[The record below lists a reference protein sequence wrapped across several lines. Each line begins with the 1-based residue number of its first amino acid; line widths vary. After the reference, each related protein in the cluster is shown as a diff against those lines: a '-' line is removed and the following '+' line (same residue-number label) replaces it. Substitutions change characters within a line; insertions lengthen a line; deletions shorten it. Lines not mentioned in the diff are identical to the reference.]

1 MRGHSVKDLKRL
13 KEALLVLQEDN
24 DPMLLSEFDG
34 YCAGLLVCPEL
45 VPPSQWL
52 TAVWGNAP
60 SSFETVEDM
69 QAILNLVL
77 AHYNRV
83 AAMLVPPAHFGPV
96 FEEEVQSGDL
106 LWELWML
113 GFSKAMGLR
122 PQAWLKITKSD
133 DSAAVAA
140 LSRAMELTRFAHH
153 FEHGG
158 ERPTGAL
165 VKDAPDI
172 IPEMVLE
179 LNRFTTAHAREDR
192 VSRPFVRIW
201 PVAPVPASRPGRNDT
216 CPCGSGKNYKM
227 CCGLN

>member
-1 MRGHSVKDLKRL
+1 MRGHSAKDLKRL
-13 KEALLVLQEDN
+13 EDALLALPEDS

-52 TAVWGNAP
+52 AEVWGNAP
-60 SSFETVEDM
+60 PSFETVEDM
-69 QAILNLVL
+69 QVTLDLVM

-83 AAMLVPPAHFGPV
+83 AAMLVPPAHYGPV

-113 GFSKAMGLR
+113 GFSKAMRLR
-122 PQAWLKITKSD
+122 PQAWMRVTRGD

-140 LSRAMELTRFAHH
+140 LSRAMELMRFAHH
-153 FEHGG
+153 FEQGG
-158 ERPTGAL
+158 ERPKGAL
-165 VKDAPDI
+165 AKDAADI
-172 IPEMVLE
+172 IPEIVLE
-179 LNRFTTAHAREDR
+179 LNRFTKAQALEDR
-192 VSRPFVRIW
+192 LSRPFASNW
-201 PVAPVPASRPGRNDT
+201 PIAPVTAPRPGRNDP
-216 CPCGSGKNYKM
+216 CPCGSGKKYKK